1 MIPKIGCN
9 VSNLSQLVP
18 VQTRIPLKTHI
29 IKQYAP
35 VYIQQNPNLNMS
47 QIVCITVTNAKDYS
61 PKGDTNSDSH
71 VAFHCLKVRKQHCRQ
86 HNETDEQI
94 HHTGVKS

>member
-1 MIPKIGCN
+1 MIPEIGCN

-18 VQTRIPLKTHI
+18 VKTRIPLKTHI

-35 VYIQQNPNLNMS
+35 VYIQQNPNLNTS
-47 QIVCITVTNAKDYS
+47 QIVCITITNAKDYS

-71 VAFHCLKVRKQHCRQ
+71 VALGKHCRRQ
-86 HNETDEQI
+86 HDETDE
-94 HHTGVKS
+94 